1 MLITQTAR
9 EAGVNTQ
16 TLRYYERR
24 GLLPKPQRRG
34 SGYRE
39 YTDNA
44 VRLVRF
50 IKRAQELGFSLE
62 EVAALVRLRG
72 VHRGERHRVRAIAER
87 KIADIE
93 RKIAQLQS
101 MRAALQR
108 LVDSCRGS
116 GAAECPIIEALNQ
129 EGRAP
134 KVRSQKYEVRSTKSE
149 LGTPNQEPRTRN
161 PEPRAPNPNP
171 ANAEGGVR

>member
-1 MLITQTAR
+1 MRSIDLILKYKVNTSPVLITQTAR
-9 EAGVNTQ
+9 EAGVNVQ

-24 GLLPKPQRRG
+24 GLLPKAARRG

-39 YTDNA
+39 YTADA

-50 IKRAQELGFSLE
+50 IKRAQELGFSLD
-62 EVAALVRLRG
+62 EVEALVRLRG
-72 VHRGERHRVRAIAER
+72 VRRGERQRVRAIAER

-101 MRAALQR
+101 MRSALQH
-108 LVDSCRGS
+108 LVHSCQGG

-129 EGRAP
+129 ESG
-134 KVRSQKYEVRSTKSE
+134 KVRSRKYEVRSGS
-149 LGTPNQEPRTRN
+149 
-161 PEPRAPNPNP
+161 PEPR
-171 ANAEGGVR
+171 